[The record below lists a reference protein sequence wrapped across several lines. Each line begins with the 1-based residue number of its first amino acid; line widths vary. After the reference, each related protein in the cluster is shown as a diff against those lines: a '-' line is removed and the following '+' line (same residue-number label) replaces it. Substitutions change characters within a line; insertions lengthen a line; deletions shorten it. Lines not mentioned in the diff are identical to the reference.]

1 MNAKDLEDRK
11 IEIEKAFTTVL
22 DVIDLFSEMG
32 ENPPAGVYAYL
43 WKKKFKLEDITF
55 V

>member
-11 IEIEKAFTTVL
+11 IEIEKAFQTVL
-22 DVIDLFSEMG
+22 EVIDMFTEMG
-32 ENPPAGVYAYL
+32 DIPPSGVYSYL